1 MSKKRK
7 KQPDRTY
14 RDLSLISYNITED
27 PLEDKYSKRIP
38 EEIRE
43 QVEELQNDI
52 NFRPKELV
60 PKLVDYIEKHPNIPL
75 LYNYLSAAY
84 SAIGDLDN
92 LESTVLAN
100 LKRHPDYLFAKLNYA
115 DVCLQKGE
123 PEKIPGIF
131 DHKFDLKLLY
141 PNRST
146 FHISELAGFTGII
159 CKYYIAIGDR
169 EAAELLFKNLKQIA
183 PKHPATKNIKKVLY
197 PSFVGRLFKK

>member
-7 KQPDRTY
+7 KQPGKTY

-38 EEIRE
+38 KEIRE
-43 QVEELQNDI
+43 QVEELQIDI
-52 NFRPKELV
+52 NFRSKELI
-60 PKLVDYIEKHPNIPL
+60 PKLIDYIEKYPNVPL

-84 SAIGDLDN
+84 SAMGDLDN
-92 LESTVLAN
+92 LESTVLEN

-159 CKYYIAIGDR
+159 CKYYIAVGDR

-183 PKHPATKNIKKVLY
+183 PKHPATKDVKKVLY
-197 PSFVGRLFKK
+197 PSFIGRLFRK